1 MLEGRECQAVG
12 YSIETQ
18 VCFLKLKKN
27 IFSVINVN
35 WQWVQGYA
43 SKHRKWLTA
52 RLKTQNYNFFT
63 RVNCTRI
70 KPVSKEILVQ
80 SIVC

>member
-1 MLEGRECQAVG
+1 MLEGIECQAVG

-43 SKHRKWLTA
+43 SKH
-52 RLKTQNYNFFT
+52 QM
-63 RVNCTRI
+63 
-70 KPVSKEILVQ
+70 
-80 SIVC
+80 

>member
-1 MLEGRECQAVG
+1 MLEGIECQAVG

-27 IFSVINVN
+27 IFNVINVN

-43 SKHRKWLTA
+43 SKHVKWMTA
-52 RLKTQNYNFFT
+52 GILFSLKSPEIAFVYLKIYY
-63 RVNCTRI
+63 I
-70 KPVSKEILVQ
+70 KMRQI
-80 SIVC
+80 

>member
-1 MLEGRECQAVG
+1 MLKGIECQAVD
-12 YSIETQ
+12 YSLETQ

-43 SKHRKWLTA
+43 SKHVKWMTA
-52 RLKTQNYNFFT
+52 G
-63 RVNCTRI
+63 
-70 KPVSKEILVQ
+70 IL
-80 SIVC
+80 